1 MNMEKSNIDFNEKRG
16 FICDM
21 DGVIYHGNFFERTSG
36 WLFKKETLKMYA
48 YRPTMVLNGV
58 GDIAAIAKSSGKWS
72 SRYSIMPENI

>member
-1 MNMEKSNIDFNEKRG
+1 
-16 FICDM
+16 M

-58 GDIAAIAKSSGKWS
+58 GDIAAIAKSSGK
-72 SRYSIMPENI
+72 